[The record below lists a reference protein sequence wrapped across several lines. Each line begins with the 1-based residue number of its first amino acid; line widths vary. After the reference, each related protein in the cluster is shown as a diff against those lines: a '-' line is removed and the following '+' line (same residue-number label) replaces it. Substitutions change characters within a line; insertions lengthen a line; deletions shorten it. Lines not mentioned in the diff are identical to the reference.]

1 MNIVVDASVAVKW
14 VATEAGTDAALDLLD
29 DKIFRIAPDFLL
41 IEAAN
46 VLWMKVRRGE
56 LPREQADPS
65 LDFIRSA
72 IRRFVP
78 TESLI
83 YRAFALSLDFDHPA
97 YDCIYLACCEH
108 ENADLV
114 TADRRLIKKLEQRKS
129 DIRLRLLPGTKAI

>member
-14 VATEAGTDAALDLLD
+14 VAIEAGTDAALDLLD
-29 DKIFRIAPDFLL
+29 DDIFRIAPDFLL

-72 IRRFVP
+72 IRRFVS
-78 TESLI
+78 TELLI
-83 YRAFALSLDFDHPA
+83 NRAFALSSDLDHPA
-97 YDCIYLACCEH
+97 YDCIYLACCEQ
-108 ENADLV
+108 ENAELV

-129 DIRLRLLPGTKAI
+129 EIRLRLLPGTKAI